1 MNTFIKRMSI
11 TLSAVVLSIAL
22 LLSVSSVQAEEKVDI
37 KTLTA
42 FMVDQNVQQV
52 NQQLSQ
58 QLNNEIQFAVMMK
71 LPTVVNKEGNSEV
84 LLARAIVK
92 SDSKTKNQANGE

>member
-1 MNTFIKRMSI
+1 MNSFIKRMSI
-11 TLSAVVLSIAL
+11 TLSAVVLSITL

-42 FMVDQNVQQV
+42 FMVEQNTQQV

-58 QLNNEIQFAVMMK
+58 QLNNDIQFSVMMK
-71 LPTVVNKEGNSEV
+71 LPTVVNKENNSEV
-84 LLARAIVK
+84 LIARTVVK
-92 SDSKTKNQANGE
+92 NNSQINGE